1 MTTNAPIASES
12 EIRAVVLELL
22 AHVAPESDPS
32 TLDPNAS
39 IQDQLDIDSIDFL
52 NFIMS
57 VHERTGIDIPE
68 RDYTKVATVNDCV
81 RYLAGKSS

>member
-22 AHVAPESDPS
+22 AHVAPESDPT
-32 TLDPNAS
+32 TLDPDAS

>member
-1 MTTNAPIASES
+1 MTMKAPIASES
-12 EIRAVVLELL
+12 ELRSTVLELL
-22 AHVAPESDPS
+22 SQVAPDSDPNAI
-32 TLDPNAS
+32 DPDAS

-57 VHERTGIDIPE
+57 VHERTGIDIAE

-81 RYLAGKSS
+81 RYLAGKAG

>member
-12 EIRAVVLELL
+12 EIRATVLELL

-32 TLDPNAS
+32 ALDPDAS

-68 RDYTKVATVNDCV
+68 RDYTKVATLNDCV
-81 RYLAGKSS
+81 RYLAGKSG

>member
-1 MTTNAPIASES
+1 MTMQTPIASES
-12 EIRAVVLELL
+12 EIRAAVLELL
-22 AHVAPESDPS
+22 LQVAPESDPKAI
-32 TLDPNAS
+32 DPDAS

-68 RDYTKVATVNDCV
+68 RDYTKVATLNDCV
-81 RYLAGKSS
+81 RYLAARAG